1 MLVSNGFVKNF
12 GIIFKQRIDMQ
23 KKQNKVNVFAR
34 DCLCFMIIKI
44 RKARAGIRNRK
55 NVVGLQNPQ
64 SHSFLPKDSIKFQN
78 LVTSSS
84 NFITNE
90 FGIPI
95 SSVKKTSELKIKK
108 IVSIGANIKLPI
120 NVIIDICRPQPTRIG
135 IDANVTIN

>member
-1 MLVSNGFVKNF
+1 MT
-12 GIIFKQRIDMQ
+12 IR
-23 KKQNKVNVFAR
+23 
-34 DCLCFMIIKI
+34 I

-64 SHSFLPKDSIKFQN
+64 SHSFLPKDSIKFQY

-95 SSVKKTSELKIKK
+95 SSVKKTSELKTRK
-108 IVSIGANIKLPI
+108 IVSIGAKIRFPI
-120 NVIIDICRPQPTRIG
+120 NVSIDICRPQPTRIG
-135 IDANVTIN
+135 IEASVTINCDCVKFSKYFFMLFQMLDGFIIDKLRLAKIKIKQF